1 VSHAPIEFDYVFDEG
16 YGHPAVVGRLSLGFV
31 GGNGL
36 WAFQETDFVV
46 DGLHPVGAGQVVR
59 MQFFGNLLRVYLE
72 PILDGGV
79 FLEGTLQ
86 SMQDASGCVYTSY
99 IGTAYESDLS
109 GGGAEIGTFTA
120 TKAP

>member
-1 VSHAPIEFDYVFDEG
+1 
-16 YGHPAVVGRLSLGFV
+16 
-31 GGNGL
+31 
-36 WAFQETDFVV
+36 
-46 DGLHPVGAGQVVR
+46 

-79 FLEGTLQ
+79 YLEGTLQ

-99 IGTAYESDLS
+99 MGTAYEGDFS
-109 GGGAEIGTFTA
+109 GGGTEIGTFTA